1 MHLRRLKIHSL
12 PGIEPGFDF
21 EPATDGVNIVTGP
34 NAIGKSS
41 LVRALKYLLAGVDP
55 KNDPPDLHLEAELVS
70 GDAGWT
76 VRRTGRQVVWM
87 RDGNPAAPPGLP
99 GAGQFG
105 LYRLSVESLLADDS
119 SDGELADHLWRAVRG
134 GFDLDRA
141 RTEEIGPRFASH
153 EGKNLRNAG
162 GALSEVRSEYAALHR
177 QEAEL
182 PGLEGQIQEA
192 TQAGIQR
199 KRLNTALE
207 LHASLSRRRECA
219 AALEA
224 FPPGM
229 EKLHGD
235 EIERLDQLDARAAG
249 LEEELEEVRRGLAA
263 AEREL
268 ERTGLRDKRPRA
280 ERMAQVKDLLRRAGE
295 DALKRDAVLEA
306 LEGARSSVADALAE
320 FHGEGQPP
328 RLDESALRRAQA
340 IIEPLGERQEQRRK
354 LLQAL
359 DMAGDPPDDSEIGR
373 LREGG
378 DALRRW
384 LAAQPVGE
392 GGGVPAWVSN
402 VVLTAWWA
410 TVTLGGTT
418 ALAAV
423 WAEAWSVATAS
434 GLIVMMLVAVMILS
448 RSVNSQISE
457 RSKSARERYGETGLD
472 SPPTWDRDAVRDHLR
487 SEVEGPLIQ
496 LLLRRERA
504 SGVPDLRAE
513 IDRVEAEIDDLETGR
528 RDLASEIGIDPAL
541 TGAPFIR
548 FAAVTDK
555 WDAARATLAGRQAE
569 LKVLEARIAENAAHV
584 REWVEPWRGQDDP
597 PLEDSDTAAEFGA
610 SGVADA
616 LRIAF
621 ETLEARLST
630 AREAEREMESKQD
643 SIDSLRKRIDS
654 DESERT
660 SLYSRAGLEVGA
672 RAELARRLDRLKDW
686 GTAREALVLAQNDE
700 RRLRETL
707 ADDAAPADASAP
719 SDGSALIQAVEC
731 DSVETLQLELQAA
744 AERAGEYTELIQRQ
758 AAINERL
765 DSARKSH
772 RVEQAASELGRAEE
786 ALRDKLDTALLHAA
800 TDMLLDD
807 VENAFKTDR
816 EPDLLRR
823 ARERFERVTAHEFT
837 LELSDKT
844 GFMARD
850 RRQGQLRSPARLSSG
865 TRMQLLLSLRLAWIE
880 DLETGSERLPLFL
893 DEALT
898 TSDEERFTVMA
909 QTLSHLA
916 ETERRQV
923 FYLSARRHEAALWER
938 ATGEAP
944 AVIDLAAIRFGA
956 STPGNG
962 LPAVEPPPEIP
973 PPGDDD
979 GESYAARLGVPLVN
993 PRVDAGG
1000 VHLFHLLRDD
1010 LDLLHRLL
1018 DSWRIGTLGQ
1028 LESLLA
1034 SDSGPGA
1041 LSGRQTRQRLV
1052 LRCQAARS
1060 WTELWRQGRGMPVDR
1075 VALDECDAVTDVFL
1089 KGAADLAKE
1098 LEGDPAAFVAA
1109 LRARRLK
1116 RFHTS
1121 QTDKLE
1127 EWLAEKGYI
1136 DDAEILDPEERRR
1149 LTLQRIVPPTR
1160 TDAEDVHRVVDWME
1174 SAVVS

>member
-41 LVRALKYLLAGVDP
+41 LVRALKYLLAGGDP
-55 KNDPPDLHLEAELVS
+55 INDPPDLHLEAEFLS

-87 RDGNPAAPPGLP
+87 RDGNAAAPPPLP
-99 GAGQFG
+99 GAGQFAF
-105 LYRLSVESLLADDS
+105 YRLSVESLLAADR
-119 SDGELADHLWRAVRG
+119 SDRELADHLWLAVRG

-141 RTEEIGPRFASH
+141 RTKDIGPRFASH
-153 EGKNLRNAG
+153 EGKSLRNAR

-177 QEAEL
+177 QEADL
-182 PGLEGQIQEA
+182 PGLEGQIHEA
-192 TQAGIQR
+192 TQADIQR
-199 KRLNTALE
+199 ERLNTALE

-219 AALEA
+219 SALEA

-229 EKLHGD
+229 KKLHGD

-249 LEEELEEVRRGLAA
+249 LEEELEEARRGLAA

-268 ERTGLRDKRPRA
+268 ERSGLGDKRPRT
-280 ERMAQVKDLLRRAGE
+280 ERMAQVKDLLRRVGE
-295 DALKRDAVLEA
+295 DTLKRDTVLEA

-328 RLDESALRRAQA
+328 RLDEPGLRRAQA

-359 DMAGDPPDDSEIGR
+359 DMAGDPPDDAEIGR

-384 LAAQPVGE
+384 LAAQPVRE

-504 SGVPDLRAE
+504 AGVPELRAE

-541 TGAPFIR
+541 TGAPFVR

-555 WDAARATLAGRQAE
+555 WDTARAKLAERQAE
-569 LKVLEARIAENAAHV
+569 LKVIEARIAENAAHV
-584 REWVEPWRGQDDP
+584 REWLEPWRGQDDP
-597 PLEDSDTAAEFGA
+597 LIENSDTTTKLGA
-610 SGVADA
+610 SSVADA
-616 LRIAF
+616 LRVAF
-621 ETLEARLST
+621 ETLEVRLST

-643 SIDSLRKRIDS
+643 SIDSLRKRIDTN
-654 DESERT
+654 ESERA
-660 SLYSRAGLEVGA
+660 SLYSRAGLEAGA
-672 RAELARRLDRLKDW
+672 RAELARRLDRLKAW
-686 GTAREALVLAQNDE
+686 GTAREAFVLAQNDE

-707 ADDAAPADASAP
+707 GDDAAPADGA
-719 SDGSALIQAVEC
+719 ALIKAVEC

-744 AERAGEYTELIQRQ
+744 AARAGEYTELIQRQ

-765 DSARKSH
+765 HSARKSH

-786 ALRDKLDTALLHAA
+786 ALRDKRDTALLHAA

-850 RRQGQLRSPARLSSG
+850 RRQGQFRSPARLSSG

-898 TSDEERFTVMA
+898 TSDEERFAVMA

-962 LPAVEPPPEIP
+962 LPAVEPPPEVP

-1034 SDSGPGA
+1034 SDAGPGA

-1060 WTELWRQGRGMPVDR
+1060 WAELWRQGRGMPVDR

-1098 LEGDPAAFVAA
+1098 LEGDPAEFVAA

-1149 LTLQRIVPPTR
+1149 LTLQRVVPPTQ

-1174 SAVVS
+1174 SAVSS